1 MNMNQINRRSRQ
13 IKKEKVKNVIKKRN
27 KKEEEEKEKEKNKL
41 CKLNVRNKEK
51 FQPFEIVKLMFLQN

>member
-1 MNMNQINRRSRQ
+1 
-13 IKKEKVKNVIKKRN
+13 VKNVIKKRN

-51 FQPFEIVKLMFLQN
+51 F

>member
-1 MNMNQINRRSRQ
+1 MALWYYGWEVRQ
-13 IKKEKVKNVIKKRN
+13 NKQYQSVAQYHTHQLEFIPGLSKRN

-51 FQPFEIVKLMFLQN
+51 F